1 MEAVETATALADREE
16 KERRRLQAL
25 HALGVL
31 DAPAEA
37 LLDAL
42 TRSAAA
48 ACGMPLAMLNEA
60 ALR

>member
-1 MEAVETATALADREE
+1 MDTATARAEREE

-31 DAPAEA
+31 DTPAEA

-48 ACGMPLAMLNEA
+48 ACGMPLAMLNGA